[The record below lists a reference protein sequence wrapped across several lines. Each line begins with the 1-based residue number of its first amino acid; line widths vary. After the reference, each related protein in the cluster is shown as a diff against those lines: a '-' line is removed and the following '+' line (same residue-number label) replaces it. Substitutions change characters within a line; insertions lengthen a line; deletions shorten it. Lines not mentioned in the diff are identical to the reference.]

1 MADDPLLVHAR
12 ELWVE
17 LAGTPVEFCPSGGA
31 KVVVAPRSRLSPPS
45 WTGLVRIAHAAIVTA
60 PSVLAAGMVDDAARE
75 MSHEELFDVARLRAV
90 LPVLDVLGPASLF
103 YLGRDGFLP
112 AYEGTG
118 VEQLP
123 IGDGDLAAL
132 LALVGEEE
140 AGESGLEDISSPA
153 FCLRRGDEVVA
164 AAGYRS
170 WLRSVAHL
178 SVLVAPH
185 CRGRR
190 LARAVASV
198 AVAHALDAGLLPQ
211 WRARPY
217 PSQRVAVA
225 LGFQELGTQLSVRL
239 GDAPSTGAG
248 KHGVSAFSAKAMSLE
263 NSEPEV
269 LKQHDNSAGQH
280 GGSCQLRCDRTTA
293 V

>member
-1 MADDPLLVHAR
+1 MADDLLLMHAR

-17 LAGTPVEFCPSGGA
+17 LAGTPVEFCPPGGA
-31 KVVVAPRSRLSPPS
+31 KVVVAPGSLLCPPS
-45 WTGLVRIAHAAIVTA
+45 WTGIVRIGDAALVTA
-60 PSVLAAGMVDDAARE
+60 PSVQAAGMVDDAARKLT
-75 MSHEELFDVARLRAV
+75 HEEVVDIARLRAV

-112 AYEGTG
+112 AHEGTG

-123 IGDGDLAAL
+123 IGDGGLAAL
-132 LALVGEEE
+132 LALAGEEE

-153 FCLRRGDEVVA
+153 FCVRRGEEVVA

-170 WLRSVAHL
+170 WPQSVAHL
-178 SVLVAPH
+178 SVLVAPQY
-185 CRGRR
+185 RGRR
-190 LARAVASV
+190 LARAVASA

-225 LGFQELGTQLSVRL
+225 LGFQELGAQLSVRL
-239 GDAPSTGAG
+239 GDVPVDQG
-248 KHGVSAFSAKAMSLE
+248 
-263 NSEPEV
+263 
-269 LKQHDNSAGQH
+269 
-280 GGSCQLRCDRTTA
+280 R
-293 V
+293 